1 VSVWRIGTGGCRLF
15 RAVVAAI
22 TLWPALALAQPTPLD
37 RWIVQRFR
45 GAQLVPDSQP
55 AQGVGARPVAPVARV
70 SAAPR
75 IEQTRRGATRD
86 TLWAVH
92 FAAGPELA
100 GLAVGTRTTLTG
112 PTGTMTP
119 VVARVVA
126 RRPFRAPRS
135 PGSALRP
142 DSSWRHAWAYLVV
155 MPHLNETAI
164 SRYRGWLLV
173 ETPDP
178 VPAR

>member
-1 VSVWRIGTGGCRLF
+1 MSCRRRGRAWWGLTGLCLLP
-15 RAVVAAI
+15 V
-22 TLWPALALAQPTPLD
+22 LAGAQPTPLD
-37 RWIVQRFR
+37 GWIVQRYR
-45 GAQLVPDSQP
+45 GAQLLPDSQLP
-55 AQGVGARPVAPVARV
+55 RGAAAPPVARV
-70 SAAPR
+70 AAAPR
-75 IEQTRRGATRD
+75 IEQTRRGTTRD

-92 FAAGPELA
+92 FASGPELA

-119 VVARVVA
+119 VVARVVS

-135 PGSALRP
+135 PGSALGP

-173 ETPDP
+173 ETPDRP
-178 VPAR
+178 TTR

>member
-1 VSVWRIGTGGCRLF
+1 MVGVMLMP
-15 RAVVAAI
+15 
-22 TLWPALALAQPTPLD
+22 WPVKGEAQPTPLD
-37 RWIVQRFR
+37 RWIVLRYR
-45 GAQLVPDSQP
+45 GAQLMPDSVP
-55 AQGVGARPVAPVARV
+55 APGAASTQVARV

-75 IEQTRRGATRD
+75 IEQTRGGATRD

-155 MPHLNETAI
+155 MPHLKQTAI

>member
-1 VSVWRIGTGGCRLF
+1 MTGWRG
-15 RAVVAAI
+15 VAWMAFGLSLLPVI
-22 TLWPALALAQPTPLD
+22 AGAQPTPLD
-37 RWIVQRFR
+37 TWIVRRYR

-55 AQGVGARPVAPVARV
+55 ARGASATPVARV
-70 SAAPR
+70 AAAPR
-75 IEQTRRGATRD
+75 IEQTRRGTTRD

-142 DSSWRHAWAYLVV
+142 DSNWRHAWAYLVV
-155 MPHLNETAI
+155 MPHLNESAI

-173 ETPDP
+173 ETPDR
-178 VPAR
+178 PATR

>member
-1 VSVWRIGTGGCRLF
+1 MAW
-15 RAVVAAI
+15 
-22 TLWPALALAQPTPLD
+22 LALGLSLLPAIVGAQPTPLD
-37 RWIVQRFR
+37 TWIVQRYR

-55 AQGVGARPVAPVARV
+55 PRGPAATVVARV
-70 SAAPR
+70 TAAPR

-100 GLAVGTRTTLTG
+100 GLAVGTRTTLTS

-155 MPHLNETAI
+155 MPHLNESAI

-173 ETPDP
+173 ETPDR
-178 VPAR
+178 PATR

>member
-1 VSVWRIGTGGCRLF
+1 MSGWRNRRVWRGLLVLCLLPVMAG
-15 RAVVAAI
+15 
-22 TLWPALALAQPTPLD
+22 AQPTPLD
-37 RWIVQRFR
+37 HWIVQRFR
-45 GAQLVPDSQP
+45 GAQLMPDSQP
-55 AQGVGARPVAPVARV
+55 ARGVADTPVARV
-70 SAAPR
+70 AAAPR
-75 IEQTRRGATRD
+75 IEQTQRGATRD

-173 ETPDP
+173 ETPDG
-178 VPAR
+178 PATR

>member
-1 VSVWRIGTGGCRLF
+1 MSGRRRGWVWWGLIALCVLP
-15 RAVVAAI
+15 VAGR
-22 TLWPALALAQPTPLD
+22 AQPTPLD
-37 RWIVQRFR
+37 RWIVQRYR

-55 AQGVGARPVAPVARV
+55 PRGSATTPVARV
-70 SAAPR
+70 AAAPR

-173 ETPDP
+173 ETPDGP
-178 VPAR
+178 GPR